1 MKISVIGAG
10 AWGTAIAKS
19 LADKFDFNIFL
30 WSFEED
36 VKNYINNNNV
46 NAKYLKAIKLP
57 KNLVASSNLFEVVSM
72 SDYIFIATPSLFTVD
87 IFKKLDQFF
96 HSLQIKPKLAILT
109 KGFITFDGKTQTVV
123 EAAEKVIRG
132 YKDEITYIVGPSHAE
147 EVGLGVI
154 TGLVAASN
162 NRENANL
169 FINLFA
175 RTPISLFYSDDVFG
189 VQIASALKNVF
200 AIAFGILDAYKLN
213 YPNLIGNNTESFLF
227 SMSLNNIKDIAIELG
242 GKNIGTF
249 LFLSGSGDLDV
260 TCRSMFGRNR
270 RFGNEIV
277 SKNILENF
285 FSIDD
290 LVNNIEKIGYLP
302 EGVLAAK
309 SIFSLFKALNRD
321 LNPNSLLSVIYRIL
335 NKELKS
341 ESVIEYMKNIRQ

>member
-36 VKNYINNNNV
+36 VKNGINNGNV
-46 NAKYLKAIKLP
+46 NDKYLKGIKLP
-57 KNLVASSNLFEVVSM
+57 KNLVASSDLFEVVSM
-72 SDYIFIATPSLFTVD
+72 SDYILIATPSLFTVD

-96 HSLQIKPKLAILT
+96 NSLELKPKLAILT
-109 KGFITFDGKTQTVV
+109 KGFLTFNGKTHTVI
-123 EAAEKVIRG
+123 EAAEKVIKG

-154 TGLVAASN
+154 TGLVAASH
-162 NRENANL
+162 NRENAYL
-169 FINLFA
+169 FINLFSK
-175 RTPISLFYSDDVFG
+175 TPISLFYSNDVFG
-189 VQIASALKNVF
+189 VQIAAALKNVF

-227 SMSLNNIKDIAIELG
+227 SISLNNMKDIAIELG
-242 GKNIGTF
+242 GKNIETF

-270 RFGNEIV
+270 RFGNEVV
-277 SKNILENF
+277 SKNILESF

-290 LVNNIEKIGYLP
+290 LINNIEKNW
-302 EGVLAAK
+302 
-309 SIFSLFKALNRD
+309 IFARGSFCCQINLFLFK
-321 LNPNSLLSVIYRIL
+321 RI
-335 NKELKS
+335 KS
-341 ESVIEYMKNIRQ
+341 RFQS